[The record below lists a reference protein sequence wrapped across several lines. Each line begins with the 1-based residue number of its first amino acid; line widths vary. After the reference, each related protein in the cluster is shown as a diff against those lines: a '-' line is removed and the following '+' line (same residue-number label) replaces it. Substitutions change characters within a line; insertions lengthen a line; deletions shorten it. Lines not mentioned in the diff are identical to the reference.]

1 MSVLS
6 LPTPL
11 PYSVSIAV
19 RDDAVLV
26 ALSGELDIAMVGHAE
41 SQLSAAISLAGHVV
55 IVDLSSVTFV
65 DSSGFEVLTRAR
77 SEAFSSGVA
86 LVCAAPSPSV
96 ARQLRLMGGD
106 RDMPVFGSVPAAVHR
121 YCHRPPGAG

>member
-6 LPTPL
+6 LPTP
-11 PYSVSIAV
+11 PPVTVSIAV

-26 ALSGELDIAMVGHAE
+26 ALDGELDIAMVGHARDH
-41 SQLSAAISLAGHVV
+41 LSAAISLAGHVV

-77 SEAFSSGVA
+77 SDAFTSGVA
-86 LVCAAPSPSV
+86 LVCAAPSRSV
-96 ARQLRLMGGD
+96 AHQLSLMGGD
-106 RDMPVFGSVPAAVHR
+106 QVMPVFGSVPAAVHR
-121 YCHRPPGAG
+121 YCRRPPRPG

>member
-55 IVDLSSVTFV
+55 IVELSKVTFV

-96 ARQLRLMGGD
+96 ARQLRLVGGD
-106 RDMPVFGSVPAAVHR
+106 RDMPVFGSVPAAAHR